1 LLYRFLGIETM
12 KKKPDALVLLAVIF
26 GLGVLISSLTHGGNE
41 NDYQRYADSAGVVV
55 SHIQQ

>member
-1 LLYRFLGIETM
+1 M

-41 NDYQRYADSAGVVV
+41 NDYERYADSAGVVV